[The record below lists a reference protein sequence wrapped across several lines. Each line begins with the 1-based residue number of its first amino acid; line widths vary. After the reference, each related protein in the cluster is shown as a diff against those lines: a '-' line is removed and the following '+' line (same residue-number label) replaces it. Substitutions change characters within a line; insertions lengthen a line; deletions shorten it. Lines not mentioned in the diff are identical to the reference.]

1 MAAVD
6 YARLRQT
13 LSRGR
18 LLFIAHRKEILD
30 QSRATFQ
37 YALRDASFGE
47 LWVDGARPER
57 YEHVFASV
65 QSLSRMDLS
74 LLDPKHF
81 DVVIID
87 EFHHAAA
94 ASYDKLLKHL
104 HPVELL
110 GLTAT
115 PERADGTSVL
125 HWFGDRIAAERAQRC
140 SRSALRRYKRPQ
152 PGSKFREQLQSCS
165 QDSRYPAQ

>member
-65 QSLSRMDLS
+65 QSLSRLDLS

-87 EFHHAAA
+87 EFHHTAAPTYGVLMA
-94 ASYDKLLKHL
+94 HL
-104 HPVELL
+104 QPKEFL

-115 PERADGTSVL
+115 PERAEGQSVT
-125 HWFGDRIAAERAQRC
+125 HWFDGRIAA
-140 SRSALRRYKRPQ
+140 
-152 PGSKFREQLQSCS
+152 
-165 QDSRYPAQ
+165 